1 METANVKKIY
11 KQREALVSDE
21 LMNSSDAEIDAAI
34 YAAEPGMIIYTA
46 GRGIVKQR
54 GLDGRWV
61 RMSTSNGGNNSGSSG
76 GSGSGNLD
84 DYIDSNS
91 ASKEEV
97 DGMLDD
103 VFK

>member
-34 YAAEPGMIIYTA
+34 YAVEPGMIIYTA
-46 GRGIVKQR
+46 GRAIVKQR

-61 RMSTSNGGNNSGSSG
+61 RMSTSNGGSNS
-76 GSGSGNLD
+76 GSGSGDLD
-84 DYIDSNS
+84 DYIDSNA

-97 DGMLDD
+97 DDMLDG